1 MVGCDIPTPIFCL
14 AVVRIMAWVWVF
26 SSSGSPRVHADL
38 EGSAEGGGTAAP
50 TETGITGPPNPIRPD
65 QTLAPFQASL
75 SPPQAHY
82 LRPDVVDEVDIAE
95 TTVAIHP
102 DLPPIPVWG
111 FGVEGRVVSPGPL
124 LEVVAGRETVVRW
137 RNFLPASV
145 RPGDAAQSPARL
157 PIATAVLQDPHE
169 DTDSVQNHLGGQG
182 GVPEDTSGAPI
193 GWTTVHLHG
202 AHSPSDADGWPDNM
216 AATGSDQ
223 VCAYPN
229 SYDNLDLGLG
239 KVGEFLWYHDHA
251 MNGTRYH
258 VYSGLA
264 GGYLVR
270 DPRERELGLPT
281 GARDGEILLLLQD
294 RNLDVVDG
302 ELRLLH
308 KTTTDTA
315 EFFGP
320 LTLVNGRLWPRL
332 ALRPMVYR
340 LRLLNGS
347 NARVYRLHLVTVR
360 QDADGALVVTPQHD
374 RVLVIGTGG
383 GLLWRGSRLGD
394 DQALTLASSDR
405 VDVLVDLTGL
415 PDGEQLLLVNSA
427 QAPFG
432 GEPAPSLT
440 DLLTHGDRPGRNP
453 YPWVLRLDVDNH
465 AQPVGAPH
473 ALFTDTAAA
482 VLNPAFRRLVH
493 DDKELAPSN
502 EPEPFP
508 VTGHDH
514 RTILLA
520 ETTPPGHLYLHE
532 IVEDPA
538 GKISIQ
544 FPGDPA
550 PTTYRVEGW
559 MPDDKTKSSSRVSF
573 YDRIALRPRLGQ
585 WQVWRFVNT
594 TGDTHPMHIH
604 QSQFQP
610 LNAAGT
616 RLVVADAGG
625 TNFYDPETRTT
636 SAPLVPDQHNPP
648 RTFEPSEVHGW
659 NDVIRVDPGN
669 VVEVA
674 VRFDIPGRY
683 VYHCHILEHEDTE
696 MMRPF
701 VVTVTD
707 MSDDGMSHMIHHGRN
722 Q

>member
-1 MVGCDIPTPIFCL
+1 VD
-14 AVVRIMAWVWVF
+14 
-26 SSSGSPRVHADL
+26 
-38 EGSAEGGGTAAP
+38 GGGTASP
-50 TETGITGPPNPIRPD
+50 TGMGLVGPPNPLRPA
-65 QTLAPFQASL
+65 QRLAPFQVSL
-75 SPPQAHY
+75 SPPQAHH
-82 LRPDVVDEVDIAE
+82 LHPGSVHEIDIAE
-95 TTVAIHP
+95 TTMAIHP
-102 DLPPIPVWG
+102 DLPPVPAWG
-111 FGVEGRVVSPGPL
+111 FGTDDHIASPGIL
-124 LEVVAGRETVVRW
+124 LEVAAGRETWVRW
-137 RNFLPASV
+137 RNRLPASV
-145 RPGDAAQSPARL
+145 HPLDPTQPPARL
-157 PIATAVLQDPHE
+157 PIATAVLPDPNG
-169 DTDSVQNHLGGQG
+169 DTDSVQNYLGAQG
-182 GVPEDTSGAPI
+182 GTPEDTSSAPI

-202 AHSPSDADGWPDNM
+202 SHSPPDADGFPDNM
-216 AATGSDQ
+216 TATGSDQ
-223 VCAYPN
+223 LDAYPN

-270 DPRERELGLPT
+270 DPREGELRLPT
-281 GARDGEILLLLQD
+281 HAQDGEVVVVLQD

-308 KTTTDTA
+308 KTTTATATTTGTA
-315 EFFGP
+315 ESFGP
-320 LTLVNGRLWPRL
+320 LTLVDGKLWPRL

-347 NARVYRLHLVTVR
+347 NARTYRLHLVTVR

-383 GLLWRGSRLGD
+383 GLLWRGWQLGN
-394 DQALTLASSDR
+394 DQALTVASSDR
-405 VDVLVDLTGL
+405 IDVLVDLTGL
-415 PDGEQLLLVNSA
+415 PDGEQLFLVNSA
-427 QAPFG
+427 QAPFQG
-432 GEPAPSLT
+432 GPIPPSLA
-440 DLLTHGDRPGRNP
+440 DLLSCGDRPGRNP
-453 YPWVLRLDVDNH
+453 YPWVLRLDVDND
-465 AQPVGAPH
+465 AQPPGAPG

-482 VLNPAFRRLVH
+482 VLNPAFRRLAH
-493 DDKELAPSN
+493 NDTQPAPTS

-508 VTGHDH
+508 ITGHDH
-514 RTILLA
+514 RIILLA

-544 FPGDPA
+544 FPGDTA
-550 PTTYRVEGW
+550 PTNYRVEGW
-559 MPDDKTKSSSRVSF
+559 LPNDPAPSSTRVSF

-610 LNAAGT
+610 LHPAGA
-616 RLVVADAGG
+616 RLAVTDASGA
-625 TNFYDPETRTT
+625 NLYDPETRTT
-636 SAPLVPDQHNPP
+636 SAPLIPDPDPHNLP
-648 RTFEPSEVHGW
+648 RTFDPSEVHGW

-669 VVEVA
+669 IVEVA

-707 MSDDGMSHMIHHGRN
+707 MADGAMGPMTHH
-722 Q
+722 

>member
-1 MVGCDIPTPIFCL
+1 MAGQEQTALRVEAVGD
-14 AVVRIMAWVWVF
+14 V
-26 SSSGSPRVHADL
+26 SPP
-38 EGSAEGGGTAAP
+38 G
-50 TETGITGPPNPIRPD
+50 TGITGPPNPIRPD
-65 QTLAPFQASL
+65 QTLAPFRASL
-75 SPPQAHY
+75 SLPRAHH
-82 LRPDVVDEVDIAE
+82 LKPGVVHEVEIAE
-95 TTVAIHP
+95 TTMGVHP
-102 DLPPIPVWG
+102 DLPAVPVWG
-111 FGVEGRVVSPGPL
+111 FGTQGRIVSPGPL
-124 LEVVAGRETVVRW
+124 LEAAAGQETWVRW
-137 RNFLPASV
+137 RNFLPGSV
-145 RPGDAAQSPARL
+145 RPEDPTQPPPRL
-157 PIATAVLQDPHE
+157 PIATAVVEDPQT
-169 DTDSVQNHLGGQG
+169 DTDSVQNYLGGQG

-202 AHSPSDADGWPDNM
+202 GHSASDADGFPDNM

-223 VCAYPN
+223 LSAYLN
-229 SYDNLDLGLG
+229 SYDNLDLELG

-270 DPRERELGLPT
+270 DPRERELGLPSSEH
-281 GARDGEILLLLQD
+281 DGELVLLVQD

-302 ELRLLH
+302 QLRLLH
-308 KTTTDTA
+308 KITAATATTTGTA
-315 EFFGP
+315 ESFGP
-320 LTLVNGRLWPRL
+320 LTLVNGRLWPKV
-332 ALRPMVYR
+332 ALQPMVYR

-347 NARVYRLHLVTVR
+347 NARTYRLHLVTVTEGP
-360 QDADGALVVTPQHD
+360 DGARVVTPQHD
-374 RVLVIGTGG
+374 RILVIGTGG
-383 GLLWRGSRLGD
+383 GLLWRSSRLGD
-394 DQALTLASSDR
+394 DQALTIASSDR
-405 VDVLVDLTGL
+405 LDILVNLTGL
-415 PDGEQLLLVNSA
+415 PDGAQLFLVNSA
-427 QAPFG
+427 PAPFQG
-432 GEPAPSLT
+432 QPAPALGA
-440 DLLTHGDRPGRNP
+440 LLTNGDRPGRNP
-453 YPWVLRLDVDNH
+453 YPWVLRLDIDH
-465 AQPVGAPH
+465 QAQPPGAPG
-473 ALFTDTAAA
+473 ALFTNTAAT

-493 DDKELAPSN
+493 DDQQPAPTS
-502 EPEPFP
+502 EPKPFP
-508 VTGHDH
+508 ITKHDH

-544 FPGDPA
+544 FPGEAA

-559 MPDDKTKSSSRVSF
+559 MPTDMTRSSSRVSF

-594 TGDTHPMHIH
+594 TGDTHPIHIH

-610 LNAAGT
+610 LNPAGT
-616 RLVVADAGG
+616 RLTVADADGA
-625 TNFYDPETRTT
+625 NLYDPETRTT
-636 SAPLVPDQHNPP
+636 STPLIPDLQNPP
-648 RTFEPSEVHGW
+648 RTFEPSEIHGW

-669 VVEVA
+669 IVEFA

-707 MSDDGMSHMIHHGRN
+707 MSDGTMGPMTHH
-722 Q
+722 

>member
-1 MVGCDIPTPIFCL
+1 MDGAATASPTGMGL
-14 AVVRIMAWVWVF
+14 V
-26 SSSGSPRVHADL
+26 
-38 EGSAEGGGTAAP
+38 
-50 TETGITGPPNPIRPD
+50 GPPNPIRPD

-75 SPPQAHY
+75 SPPQAQH
-82 LRPDVVDEVDIAE
+82 LRPGSVHEVDIAE
-95 TTVAIHP
+95 TTMAIHP
-102 DLPPIPVWG
+102 DLPPVAAWG
-111 FGVEGRVVSPGPL
+111 FGTEAHITSPGIL
-124 LEVVAGRETVVRW
+124 LEVAAGQQTWVRW
-137 RNFLPASV
+137 RNRLPASV
-145 RPGDAAQSPARL
+145 RPADPGQPPARL
-157 PIATAVLQDPHE
+157 PIATAVLPDPHE
-169 DTDSVQNHLGGQG
+169 DTDSVQNYLGSQG
-182 GVPEDTSGAPI
+182 GPPEDTSQAPI

-202 AHSPSDADGWPDNM
+202 AHSTSDADGFPDNM

-223 VCAYPN
+223 LSGYPN

-270 DPRERELGLPT
+270 DPREQQFGLPT
-281 GARDGEILLLLQD
+281 GAHDGEVVLVLQD

-308 KTTTDTA
+308 KTTTATATTTGTA
-315 EFFGP
+315 EAFGP
-320 LTLVNGRLWPRL
+320 LTLVDGRLWPRV

-340 LRLLNGS
+340 LRLLNAS
-347 NARVYRLHLVTVR
+347 NARTYRLHLVTIS
-360 QDADGALVVTPQHD
+360 QDTHGALVVTPQHD

-383 GLLWRGSRLGD
+383 GLLWRGWRLGD
-394 DQALTLASSDR
+394 DQALTVASSDR
-405 VDVLVDLTGL
+405 IDVLVDLTGL
-415 PDGEQLLLVNSA
+415 PDGEQLFLINSA

-432 GEPAPSLT
+432 GQPVPPLT
-440 DLLTHGDRPGRNP
+440 TLLTCGDRPGRNP
-453 YPWVLRLDVDNH
+453 YPWVLRLDVDEH
-465 AQPVGAPH
+465 AQPPGAPGT
-473 ALFTDTAAA
+473 LFTDTAAT

-493 DDKELAPSN
+493 DDNHPAPTG

-514 RTILLA
+514 RTIVLA

-538 GKISIQ
+538 GKIAIQ
-544 FPGDPA
+544 FPGDTA
-550 PTTYRVEGW
+550 PTSYRVEGW
-559 MPDDKTKSSSRVSF
+559 LPNDPAPSSSRVSF

-610 LNAAGT
+610 LHPAGT
-616 RLVVADAGG
+616 RLVVT
-625 TNFYDPETRTT
+625 TNDTNLYDPQTRTT
-636 SAPLVPDQHNPP
+636 SAPLVPDTQNPA
-648 RTFEPSEVHGW
+648 RIFEPSEVHGW

-707 MSDDGMSHMIHHGRN
+707 ISDVVMGTMTHH
-722 Q
+722 

>member
-1 MVGCDIPTPIFCL
+1 MADRDRISPTSD
-14 AVVRIMAWVWVF
+14 AVPPP
-26 SSSGSPRVHADL
+26 SPAADGL
-38 EGSAEGGGTAAP
+38 
-50 TETGITGPPNPIRPD
+50 TGPPNPMCPE
-65 QTLAPFQASL
+65 QVLAPFQASL
-75 SPPQAHY
+75 RAQRTY
-82 LRPDVVDEVDIAE
+82 QLRPGSVHEIDIAE
-95 TTVAIHP
+95 TAIVIHP
-102 DLPPIPVWG
+102 DLPAVPAWG
-111 FGVEGRVVSPGPL
+111 FGVAGHIVSPGVPL
-124 LEVVAGRETVVRW
+124 ETRAGQEALVRW
-137 RNFLPASV
+137 RNGLPASV
-145 RPGDAAQSPARL
+145 RPSTPARL
-157 PIATAVLQDPHE
+157 PIATAVVADPNG
-169 DTDSVQNHLGGQG
+169 DVDSVQNYLGSQG
-182 GVPEDTSGAPI
+182 GAPEDTSGAPI

-223 VCAYPN
+223 LSAYPN

-258 VYSGLA
+258 NYSGLA
-264 GGYLVR
+264 GTYLVR

-281 GARDGEILLLLQD
+281 SVADGEITLVLQD

-308 KTTTDTA
+308 KVTPDTA
-315 EFFGP
+315 ESFGP
-320 LTLVNGRLWPRL
+320 LTLVDGALWPRL

-340 LRLLNGS
+340 LRLLNAS
-347 NARVYRLHLVTVR
+347 NARVYRLHLVTAR
-360 QDADGALVVTPQHD
+360 TGADGTVVVIPQHD

-383 GLLWRGSRLGD
+383 GLLWRAWRLGN

-405 VDVLVDLTGL
+405 IDVLVDLAGL
-415 PDGEQLLLVNSA
+415 HDGEQLLLVNSA

-432 GEPAPSLT
+432 GDPPLPLAE
-440 DLLTHGDRPGRNP
+440 LLTHGDRPHRNP
-453 YPWVLRLDVDNH
+453 YPWVLQLNIDRD
-465 AQPVGAPH
+465 APTRGAPH
-473 ALFTDTAAA
+473 SLFTDTAAA
-482 VLNPAFRRLVH
+482 VLNPAFRRLVRH
-493 DDKELAPSN
+493 EQKPAPAD
-502 EPEPFP
+502 EPEQFP
-508 VTGHDH
+508 ISAPDP

-532 IVEDPA
+532 IVKDPDGRIA
-538 GKISIQ
+538 IQ
-544 FPGDPA
+544 LPGDAA
-550 PTTYRVEGW
+550 PVAYRVEGW
-559 MPDDKTKSSSRVSF
+559 MADDPAGSSSRVAF
-573 YDRIALRPRLGQ
+573 YDRTALRPRVGQ
-585 WQVWRFVNT
+585 WQVWRFVNA

-610 LNAAGT
+610 LHRPGG
-616 RLVVADAGG
+616 RLVVTDAQDA
-625 TNFYDPETRTT
+625 NLYDPETRRT
-636 SAPLVPDQHNPP
+636 SAPLVPDTEKPP
-648 RTFEPSEVHGW
+648 RTFDPTEVHGW

-707 MSDDGMSHMIHHGRN
+707 MRDGMMGPMSG
-722 Q
+722 